1 MAEAIHHR
9 AEQRGLSPSRFA
21 EAAGL
26 TEPGLK
32 PVRDGV
38 RKQYALKTR
47 RGVAVALGWPLD
59 WYDRLVAGDD
69 WRSFPEAEH
78 AATPASDRSRLAA
91 VEQELTAIREALAVV
106 VDRVEEL
113 ARRQPPAGD

>member
-1 MAEAIHHR
+1 MTETVPGMAEAIRRR
-9 AEQRGLSPSRFA
+9 AESRGLSPSRFA

-59 WYDRLVAGDD
+59 WYDRMVAGEDPD
-69 WRSFPEAEH
+69 TFPDVEH
-78 AATPASDRSRLAA
+78 ARSPTSQADRLALLEREVA
-91 VEQELTAIREALAVV
+91 GLRSDLQALVQELRT
-106 VDRVEEL
+106 D
-113 ARRQPPAGD
+113 P